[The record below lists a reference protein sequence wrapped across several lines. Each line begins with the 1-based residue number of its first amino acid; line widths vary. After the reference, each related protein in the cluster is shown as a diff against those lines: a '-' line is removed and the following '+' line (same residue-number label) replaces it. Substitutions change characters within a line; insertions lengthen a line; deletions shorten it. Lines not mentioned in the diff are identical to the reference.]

1 MTVPEQLGG
10 ESPKDHEPSPLYENL
25 RTEYFK
31 IVDIVTDFDQR
42 LLTIKGWG
50 VTLSLASIGIGFQ
63 QRHYGLFLVA
73 AISGLAF
80 WLVEGVTKVH
90 QMRYYP
96 RMGDI
101 EVAAYNLYR
110 TDTKDGPVSS
120 PLIDWGWYTAGPRVR
135 GGALKGDPDPNVPKP
150 WPKSANRSGSFL
162 HRLRNQPL
170 VYPHVL
176 FPHLVSFSV
185 GTALF
190 LIGLSGQFGSI

>member
-1 MTVPEQLGG
+1 MTPEQLQGG
-10 ESPKDHEPSPLYENL
+10 SSKDSGQSPLNENL
-25 RTEYFK
+25 QTEYFK

-42 LLTIKGWG
+42 LLTIKSWG

-110 TDTKDGPVSS
+110 TSTKDGPVSS

-135 GGALKGDPDPNVPKP
+135 GGAPKGDFNIPRP
-150 WPKSANRSGSFL
+150 WPASASRGGSFL
-162 HRLRNQPL
+162 HRLRGNPFF
-170 VYPHVL
+170 YPHVL
-176 FPHLVSFSV
+176 FPHLVSFIV

-190 LIGLSGQFGSI
+190 LTGLSGQFGSI

>member
-1 MTVPEQLGG
+1 MKRPEELKEQ
-10 ESPKDHEPSPLYENL
+10 SARVHEPSPLHGDL
-25 RTEYFK
+25 QAEYFK
-31 IVDIVTDFDQR
+31 IVDIVTAFDQR

-80 WLVEGVTKVH
+80 WLVEGVTKIH

-110 TDTKDGPVSS
+110 ADTEDGPVSS

-135 GGALKGDPDPNVPKP
+135 GGPARETQTSHVAGRTRSIEMGRSLAAWAPSH
-150 WPKSANRSGSFL
+150 WPIHTFSFRTSSRSPSAPSYF
-162 HRLRNQPL
+162 
-170 VYPHVL
+170 
-176 FPHLVSFSV
+176 
-185 GTALF
+185 
-190 LIGLSGQFGSI
+190 